1 MRLGNFNQF
10 FYFSARSSIG
20 LKIFRQNTY
29 EPACNG
35 WSKRSNKPQSR
46 TTAQHLFEMVT
57 ITSAYI
63 TSSCPRINCDIQNG
77 DLALISE

>member
-46 TTAQHLFEMVT
+46 TTAFVLNGNHHL
-57 ITSAYI
+57 SLHYQQL
-63 TSSCPRINCDIQNG
+63 S
-77 DLALISE
+77 

>member
-46 TTAQHLFEMVT
+46 TTAQHLF
-57 ITSAYI
+57 
-63 TSSCPRINCDIQNG
+63 
-77 DLALISE
+77 